1 MSRITIKDVARAA
14 QVSTTTVSH
23 VINGTR
29 YVDPLTKE
37 RVDIALKQLEYHP
50 NSLARSLRSG
60 VSKVI
65 GLIVPDI
72 SNQFFSEIARKIED
86 FGFQKGYSVVL
97 CNSDDDPAKQV
108 SYIHTLQAKQVDGI
122 IFISSGS
129 EPDDLARLVENHVP
143 LVVADREVPLELAD
157 VVLLNN
163 EKAGYDAT
171 SHLIELGHTSIACV
185 TGPNHL
191 TPSMQRMEGYK
202 RCLKEH
208 SILFRPELVEKGD
221 FHFESGRD
229 AVQRLLHSPRP
240 PSAVFAL
247 NDMMAIGAIA
257 AANDLGIRVPQDLSI
272 IGFDNIAL
280 GTVVTPALTTMA
292 QPIPEMAFQAI
303 SLLLDRLNGNRQD
316 MNQRIIL
323 EASLVVRGSTARN
336 TL

>member
-1 MSRITIKDVARAA
+1 MSRITIKDVARVA

-29 YVDPLTKE
+29 FVDPLTKE
-37 RVDIALKQLEYHP
+37 RVDDALKQLEYHP

-60 VSKVI
+60 ITKVI

-86 FGFQKGYSVVL
+86 FGFHEGYSVVL

-129 EPDDLARLVENHVP
+129 EPDDLARLVENNIP

-171 SHLIELGHTSIACV
+171 RHLVELGHTAIACL

-191 TPSMQRMEGYK
+191 TPSMQRMEGYR
-202 RCLKEH
+202 RCLREH
-208 SILFRPELVEKGD
+208 GIPFRPELVAKGD

-229 AVQRLLHSPRP
+229 AVQRLLHSPRA

-257 AANDLGIRVPQDLSI
+257 AANDLGVRVPEDLSI

-292 QPIPEMAFQAI
+292 QPIAELAYQAI
-303 SLLLDRLNGNRQD
+303 NLLLDRLNGARQD

-323 EASLVVRGSTARN
+323 DATLVVRGSTAKRS
-336 TL
+336 